1 VGSNPTLSASLKST
15 TYSHLAVP
23 AGNGGQCC
31 QNPPVA
37 LNLYRRHRE
46 ACEGGHAF
54 DSRSGEFEE
63 RKRGW
68 KRCACLIFA
77 SGTLGRTFSRKCTD
91 TADWLEARRIADEY
105 EKAGSWTGK
114 PTVVPPLA
122 EPAAEKARVTIADGC
137 QVFITNREAAGLAP
151 ATLRKYRTFAKQLG
165 EYADTRGYVML
176 DQITAADIDLFW
188 ANWKLGVRAKGKR
201 LTTLRAFFRFCVNRK
216 WIAESPV
223 SSDIKAPVGSSKAAN
238 KAPFTD
244 DELNRIITAC
254 DDVKVEWKNETGLGI
269 WTGEDLKDLIWLM
282 IYTGFRISDATF
294 FDMKRLKGEQVFIRA
309 TKNGGDVF
317 AYIPDWL
324 RDRLLARAERCGRR
338 PFIVAKSERLETVT
352 NIWRR
357 RIAKAFEAAGP
368 FDEPPTPHRFRHTF
382 ARILLQRGV
391 PVADVADLLGDD
403 EKTVREHYA
412 RWVPERQA
420 RLTKILK
427 DAFHKKPNTSA
438 FAVISG
444 GRR

>member
-1 VGSNPTLSASLKST
+1 M
-15 TYSHLAVP
+15 
-23 AGNGGQCC
+23 
-31 QNPPVA
+31 A
-37 LNLYRRHRE
+37 LTLYRRHRLECE
-46 ACEGGHAF
+46 AGHPE
-54 DSRSGEFEE
+54 DLRSGEWEE
-63 RKRGW
+63 RRRGW
-68 KRCACLIFA
+68 KRCNCSIHL
-77 SGTLGRTFSRKCTD
+77 SGTLDGKFSRKATS
-91 TADWLEARRIADEY
+91 TSDWLEARRIADEY
-105 EKAGSWTGK
+105 EKAASWNGTPK
-114 PTVVPPLA
+114 V
-122 EPAAEKARVTIADGC
+122 EPVLPDRAPARSRVTIADAC
-137 QVFITNREAAGLAP
+137 KVFITNRESAGLAA
-151 ATLRKYRTFAKQLG
+151 ATLRKYRTFAKQITA
-165 EYADTRGYVML
+165 YADSRGYVML
-176 DQITAADIDLFW
+176 DQFTPGDIDLFW
-188 ANWKLGVRAKGKR
+188 ANWKLGARAKGKR

-216 WIAESPV
+216 WIDELPV
-223 SSDIKAPVGSSKAAN
+223 SSDIKPPVGSSKAAN

-244 DELNRIITAC
+244 EELNRIIKAC
-254 DDVKVEWKNETGLGI
+254 DEVKVEWKNETGLGV

-294 FDMKRLKGEQVFIRA
+294 FDIKRLKGEQVFIRA

-357 RIAKAFEAAGP
+357 RIDKAFDAAGP
-368 FDEPPTPHRFRHTF
+368 FEEPATPHRFRHTF

-427 DAFHKKPNTSA
+427 DAFLGQQKPTLT
-438 FAVISG
+438 VLPG
-444 GRR
+444 GRH